1 MLKGVVEY
9 GTGTFAQIG
18 GVTVAGKT
26 GTAETGK
33 EHDDSWF
40 VGFAGPE
47 NDPQVVVA
55 IVLEEAVDSEYSDN
69 AAMKA
74 HDVLE
79 TALQIEGVL

>member
-40 VGFAGPE
+40 VGLAPAE
-47 NDPQVVVA
+47 DPQVVIA
-55 IVLEEAVDSEYSDN
+55 IVLEEAVDSEFTDN
-69 AAMKA
+69 AARKSR
-74 HDVLE
+74 DVLE
-79 TALQIEGVL
+79 TALQIKGFL